1 MVVTYKDWVEKLPFA
16 LWGYRTSI
24 CALIVATTY
33 SLVYGCKTFLPIEV
47 EIQYL
52 RVLVDTKVLEED
64 WMKGKYEQLTLID
77 ENRAMAQYHA
87 QGTKRGLLEHSTK
100 KK

>member
-1 MVVTYKDWVEKLPFA
+1 M
-16 LWGYRTSI
+16 
-24 CALIVATTY
+24 IVATTY

-64 WMKGKYEQLTLID
+64 WVKQRYKQLALID
-77 ENRAMAQYHA
+77 DKRARAEYHA
-87 QGTKRGLLEHSTK
+87 QGYQKRIAKAFNK
-100 KK
+100 KGET